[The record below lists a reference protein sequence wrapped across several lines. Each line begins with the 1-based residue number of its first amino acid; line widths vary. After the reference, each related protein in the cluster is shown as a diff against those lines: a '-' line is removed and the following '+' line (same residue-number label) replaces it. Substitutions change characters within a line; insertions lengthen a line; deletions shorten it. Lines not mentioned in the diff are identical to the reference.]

1 MSGPPDSKPVSPGGF
16 DPNFI
21 NSMLPDG
28 TLLRFPKGT
37 DPKIIDQVYRE
48 QLSKGQPQQAPKPQS
63 PPQIGTGEAAAI
75 GGTQGLTFNFG
86 DEIASGIAATVG
98 RPLTWD
104 PIKGENWSER
114 YDNALDEARGKQ
126 GAAQEQH
133 PVAFGAGEFAG
144 AALPAVVA
152 PQMYGANWVARAPTM
167 AAAAGRGAAVG
178 AGLGA
183 LTGFGAGEGGAR
195 DRAASSAIGGATGG
209 AIGAVAAPVS
219 RVIGNAVAGRAP
231 NPAVPTNDQLRVA
244 GTAAYDAADNAG
256 VIITPQAIRTFQADL
271 QNQLGQAGL
280 DQTLH
285 PRIVAAFRRIQQ
297 QADSGQPITL
307 RGLDILRQ
315 VAADAADSPSRGE
328 RRLGSLVIERLDDM
342 IDNLAPG
349 DLIQGDANA
358 AVPALQQARQ
368 IWSSLRK
375 SETIDELIHN
385 AELQAASTNSGG
397 NLQNTIRQKLRTLLT
412 NRTLS
417 RGFTAEEREALEE
430 LVRGTPTQNALRTLG
445 RLAPSSNSWLG
456 VLSTLAGGPAGLA
469 VPVVGAAA
477 KGLANRSTGNTVQ
490 GLSELVRAGAG
501 VQAPPGAGP
510 AQGAIPLIARALM
523 GGQAG
528 AINLG
533 QAYGNAL
540 SQPPTTG
547 PR

>member
-1 MSGPPDSKPVSPGGF
+1 MSGAPDNKPGGF

-21 NSMLPDG
+21 TSMLPDG

-37 DPKIIDQVYRE
+37 PPEIVDKVFRE
-48 QLSKGQPQQAPKPQS
+48 QLGKSQAPKPQAAS
-63 PPQIGTGEAAAI
+63 PRQIGTGEAAAI

-86 DEIASGIAATVG
+86 DEIASGIAATIG
-98 RPLTWD
+98 RPG
-104 PIKGENWSER
+104 GEAIPGESWGER
-114 YDNALDEARGKQ
+114 YDNALDIARGVQ

-133 PVAFGAGEFAG
+133 PVAYGAGEFAG

-152 PQMYGANWVARAPTM
+152 PQAYGANWIARAPTM
-167 AAAAGRGAAVG
+167 AAAAGRGAVAG

-183 LTGFGAGEGGAR
+183 ITGFGAGEGGAR

-219 RVIGNAVAGRAP
+219 RAIGTAIAGRAP
-231 NPAVPTNDQLRVA
+231 NPAVPTNDQLRAA
-244 GTAAYDAADNAG
+244 GTAAYDAAENAG

-328 RRLGSLVIERLDDM
+328 RRLGTLVIERLDDM

-412 NRTLS
+412 NRSLS

-456 VLSTLAGGPAGLA
+456 VLSTFAGGPAGLA

-477 KGLANRSTGNTVQ
+477 KGLANRSTGNAVQ
-490 GLSELVRAGAG
+490 GLSELVRSGAG
-501 VQAPPGAGP
+501 VAAPPGAGP
-510 AQGAIPLIARALM
+510 MAQIPLIARALM

-528 AINLG
+528 ATNLG

-540 SQPPTTG
+540 SQPTTG
-547 PR
+547 GPR